1 MHNMAKLDASV
12 PQNATVHYS
21 IDNAASKFTV
31 QAFAG
36 GILSAVGHNPIFEI
50 SDFSGEGTI
59 ADDWEQ
65 ASIEIIISSAS
76 LKVVSE
82 MSAKDRAEVER
93 TTQERVLESRDFPEI
108 VFRCSRIQAS
118 KTGEGHYWAAFNGDL
133 TLHGVTRGLTV
144 SAHVASE
151 NGTLKASGTFSILQS
166 DYEIKLVSVAGG
178 ALKVKDEL
186 KFSFQIVARQR
197 E

>member
-1 MHNMAKLDASV
+1 VHNMAKLDAPV

-82 MSAKDRAEVER
+82 MSAKDRAEEDR
-93 TTQERVLESRDFPEI
+93 RRALLG
-108 VFRCSRIQAS
+108 RIQRRL
-118 KTGEGHYWAAFNGDL
+118 DL
-133 TLHGVTRGLTV
+133 ARSDSRTYGLR
-144 SAHVASE
+144 AC
-151 NGTLKASGTFSILQS
+151 GFRK
-166 DYEIKLVSVAGG
+166 
-178 ALKVKDEL
+178 
-186 KFSFQIVARQR
+186 R
-197 E
+197 